1 MIEKL
6 FLLEREDEYYG
17 RKDEPMLLTE
27 DELLDLAREYDS
39 DIDESVLIDAVETAL
54 NYQVTKISS
63 LEDIKEIFADI
74 KSNYMNF

>member
-1 MIEKL
+1 MIKKL
-6 FLLEREDEYYG
+6 FLLEREDEHYG
-17 RKDEPMLLTE
+17 RMDEPMLLTE

-54 NYQVTKISS
+54 NYQVTEITS